1 MKANPTDHGTGLD
14 SGDAE
19 LVNDQAALL
28 KDQAALLKDQA
39 ALLRD
44 LAALPQSIQP
54 GADPWQK
61 IASRIALAQAGKNAG
76 GQAAREKQE
85 NTRGRVWMALAA
97 SVLLVVVSSLF
108 MLSNNDIQSP
118 DGQAIAID
126 KSPVLNELGA
136 QIPTTSV
143 EREYQ
148 AAFREFAGLGAVDVS
163 SSNLP
168 GEAVRQ
174 SWDLMQQLETE
185 LLTAM
190 AQEPENPLLK
200 QRLKQLRAHQL
211 NLLHIIADSGMAP
224 RRNLI

>member
-1 MKANPTDHGTGLD
+1 MKANPTDRGTGSD

-19 LVNDQAALL
+19 LLKVEAALL
-28 KDQAALLKDQA
+28 G
-39 ALLRD
+39 D

-54 GADPWQK
+54 GTDPWQK
-61 IASRIALAQAGKNAG
+61 IARRIALAQAGDRAG
-76 GQAAREKQE
+76 GQTAREKQQI
-85 NTRGRVWMALAA
+85 TWTKAWMALAA

-108 MLSNNDIQSP
+108 MLSNNEIQSP
-118 DGQAIAID
+118 EGQAVAID

-148 AAFREFAGLGAVDVS
+148 AAFREFAGLGAVDINS
-163 SSNLP
+163 PNRTS
-168 GEAVRQ
+168 EAIRQ

-185 LLTAM
+185 LHTAM

-200 QRLKQLRAHQL
+200 QRLKQLRVHQL
-211 NLLHIIADSGMAP
+211 NLLHIIADSGLAP